1 MLTFLSNS
9 KSEFNY
15 LYFFRAELQQ
25 LQKVLLIYSNIT
37 ENNCTLAESF
47 VKNSTEISHFE
58 IVYDKLENEAHKI
71 EQEGYSSWYRE
82 KLDESSSSIILWT
95 PGSDAKPK
103 GTLNTFPYNA
113 FNIAVT
119 MALNSKS
126 NDNKEVVCVYFDK
139 PHRTT
144 IPTDIQREAQI
155 FRFPEES
162 SRLFTFLRRN
172 KLTNTKLDG
181 LEPSSSEQLLAQNR
195 DFFAENTD
203 TILLADLGVRNST
216 PIIDNIN
223 PCCPIHGGMNNNV
236 PTTPNQDK
244 QYYQGAIHNGNV
256 HWKSHPQNNWSH
268 RVAQSEYQCCDNSDF
283 VHSEFHYPVEYL
295 HHEDISF
302 PAYNRHLKDQNTF
315 QSGENS
321 DDFSCSSDIPYFES
335 LNSSERGGC
344 VYFHRNE
351 LSDAE
356 EDTLLKHTAFYSSE
370 TNNKIP
376 PDKIYRRITSTD
388 SETISLSSESID
400 SLELKQGLQQFI

>member
-1 MLTFLSNS
+1 M
-9 KSEFNY
+9 
-15 LYFFRAELQQ
+15 
-25 LQKVLLIYSNIT
+25 
-37 ENNCTLAESF
+37 AESF
-47 VKNSTEISHFE
+47 VKDSTKISHFE

-95 PGSDAKPK
+95 PGSDNKPN
-103 GTLNTFPYNA
+103 GTLNTYRYNA

-126 NDNKEVVCVYFDK
+126 NDNKEVVCIYFDK

-162 SRLFTFLRRN
+162 SRLFTFLRN
-172 KLTNTKLDG
+172 HNLTHTKLDG

-203 TILLADLGVRNST
+203 TILLDDLGGRNST
-216 PIIDNIN
+216 PIIDKIN

-244 QYYQGAIHNGNV
+244 QYDQGAIPKGHV
-256 HWKSHPQNNWSH
+256 HWKSHPQNNWNH
-268 RVAQSEYQCCDNSDF
+268 RVAQSEYQCCDDSDLI
-283 VHSEFHYPVEYL
+283 HSKFHYPDGYL

-302 PAYNRHLKDQNTF
+302 TAYNRHMKDRKKF
-315 QSGENS
+315 QSGEVNS
-321 DDFSCSSDIPYFES
+321 DDYSCSSDIPSFEN

-344 VYFHRNE
+344 VYLNRSE
-351 LSDAE
+351 LSDSE
-356 EDTLLKHTAFYSSE
+356 EETPLKHTAFCFSE
-370 TNNKIP
+370 KNIRIP
-376 PDKIYRRITSTD
+376 SDKIYPRITSKD

-400 SLELKQGLQQFI
+400 SLELKQAMQQFL